1 MSADGKSAAKVVWGF
16 IGCFFFFASFLV
28 WIFVGCFGFAGTHEG
43 LLGGSM
49 IYGLDAELNIALWLC
64 VIPVI
69 PVCFLYELIFG
80 IAYIARSK
88 DKKFKKGTG
97 IFLLAVLLF
106 VASPCIFWAIRYQAL
121 VIGNSASIRSY
132 LKDKYGE
139 TAARQAKIRVDE
151 FDTEDPSFLI
161 STPILEKGKTFD
173 LHYSSYKGGYGDNL
187 DDYISKGIPG
197 FREDF
202 GKYLD
207 EKYQM
212 PSNMHIDAEFDGADL
227 GDYHCGDDYTEF
239 FPTARYRIC
248 FLYVDLDDADYDAF
262 INTPIEIC
270 DEYNF
275 LLENS
280 PNRCLQVIFRI
291 DGEDALKVQIDAPFY
306 GNYYRATATY
316 YACNSYPELSY
327 LNGTYFVDTL
337 GKTVVEIA

>member
-1 MSADGKSAAKVVWGF
+1 MSADSKSAAKLVWGF

-49 IYGLDAELNIALWLC
+49 IYGLDAELNVALWLC

-239 FPTARYRIC
+239 FPTAKYRIC

>member
-1 MSADGKSAAKVVWGF
+1 MSEDKKSAAKVVWGF

-49 IYGLDAELNIALWLC
+49 IYGLDAEINVALWLC

-88 DKKFKKGTG
+88 DKKLKKGTG

-106 VASPCIFWAIRYQAL
+106 VAAPCIFWGIRYQAL

-239 FPTARYRIC
+239 FPTAKYRIC

-270 DEYNF
+270 DESNF

-316 YACNSYPELSY
+316 YACNSYHEVSY
-327 LNGTYFVDTL
+327 LNGTYCVDTL
-337 GKTVVEIA
+337 RKTVVEIA

>member
-1 MSADGKSAAKVVWGF
+1 MSEDKKSAAKVVWGF

-49 IYGLDAELNIALWLC
+49 IYGLDAEINVALWLC

-69 PVCFLYELIFG
+69 PVCFLYELVFG

-88 DKKFKKGTG
+88 DKKLKKGTG

-212 PSNMHIDAEFDGADL
+212 PSNIHLDANFDGADM
-227 GDYHCGDDYTEF
+227 GDYHYGDDYTEF
-239 FPTARYRIC
+239 FPTAKYRIGKVYYDTDYTDKNTLQNIPVDVYENYYPLFEDHVENC
-248 FLYVDLDDADYDAF
+248 FIIIVRVNGVEAMS
-262 INTPIEIC
+262 I
-270 DEYNF
+270 
-275 LLENS
+275 
-280 PNRCLQVIFRI
+280 
-291 DGEDALKVQIDAPFY
+291 QIDKPFY
-306 GNYYRATATY
+306 GNYYRATATF
-316 YACNSYPELSY
+316 YAYNDFQALSY
-327 LNGTYFVDTL
+327 LDGTVFIDEI
-337 GKTVVEIA
+337 GKTVITIQ